1 MCRFKVKFWARVM
14 KVVGARLPH
23 PAFLRSRTFTPP
35 MSTRYK
41 YILTFA
47 LSIVFSYLTWQ
58 WLHND
63 GPAQSSI
70 GASYTRLAAAM
81 TALTPL
87 PRHALRHITPQ
98 RLAPYLFSN
107 SREAMS
113 PSSRR
118 RQSTF
123 TYRLAAASAG
133 KSTPP
138 RPPKHNQD
146 FFLYSSAHPDQSPPY
161 VRSTKRDSGEDAFFA
176 ATIGGSSSHV
186 AFGVADGVGGWQD
199 QGVDPSEFSHG
210 LCGYMAGSAYTLEGL
225 EAESPETVRP
235 QKLLQLAYDA
245 VIGNPRI
252 VAGGCT
258 ASLATVGAEGNLETA
273 NLGDSGY
280 LLFGPGKVS
289 YRSDV
294 QTHAFNTPFQLSKVP
309 ARLQAQHAIF
319 GGGSQH
325 FSETPGQADV
335 VNHELRHGDIVVFG
349 TDGVW
354 DNLSAQDTLGIVTK
368 VMEENGYWFKS
379 HNFQGAETML
389 NGTMISALPAR
400 IGESD
405 QDSILPGLIAAAVMR
420 EAKVAGLDRRRD
432 GPFAKEVKMRY
443 PQEGWQG
450 GKPDD
455 IAVVVCIAVEDGTPE
470 TANEEP
476 PIKAKL

>member
-1 MCRFKVKFWARVM
+1 MV
-14 KVVGARLPH
+14 PS
-23 PAFLRSRTFTPP
+23 RSR
-35 MSTRYK
+35 
-41 YILTFA
+41 
-47 LSIVFSYLTWQ
+47 
-58 WLHND
+58 H
-63 GPAQSSI
+63 
-70 GASYTRLAAAM
+70 
-81 TALTPL
+81 
-87 PRHALRHITPQ
+87 
-98 RLAPYLFSN
+98 
-107 SREAMS
+107 
-113 PSSRR
+113 
-118 RQSTF
+118 QSTF

-133 KSTPP
+133 KNTPP
-138 RPPKHNQD
+138 RPAKVNQD
-146 FFLYSSAHPDQSPPY
+146 YFLYSSAHPEQSPPY
-161 VRSTKRDSGEDAFFA
+161 LRSTKRDSGEDAFFA
-176 ATIGGSSSHV
+176 ATIGGSAHHV

-210 LCGYMAGSAYTLEGL
+210 LCGYMAGSAHILEGL
-225 EAESPETVRP
+225 ESERPETLRP
-235 QKLLQLAYDA
+235 QKLLQRAYDA

-258 ASLATVGAEGNLETA
+258 ASLATVGKGGNLETA

-280 LLFGPGKVS
+280 LVFGPGKVS

-325 FSETPGQADV
+325 FSETPGQAAI

-354 DNLSAQDTLGIVTK
+354 DNLSAQDTLGVVTK
-368 VMEENGYWFKS
+368 VMEQQGYWFKS
-379 HNFQGAETML
+379 HNFAGAETML
-389 NGTMISALPAR
+389 NGKMISALPAR

-405 QDSILPGLIAAAVMR
+405 QENHLPGLVAAAVMR
-420 EAKVAGLDRRRD
+420 EAKLAGLDRRRD

-443 PQEGWQG
+443 PQEGWEG

-455 IAVVVCIAVEDGTPE
+455 IAVVVCIAVEDGA
-470 TANEEP
+470 ANDTSQT